1 MEDQQQMTIYII
13 SVIISAI
20 ILIFINYW
28 LNTTD
33 KCDCTKNIPE
43 KKYLKEWFTFVII
56 YLIIQF
62 IIVIASNSIPIVFLI
77 FGLPFGIINLVMYI
91 RLFIYIRKL
100 REIDCK
106 CGSSL
111 KRNIIYYYLIVAFT
125 ILAIALFLIIISLIV
140 IATTYFSKPQTQ
152 KKIKSISKSK

>member
-1 MEDQQQMTIYII
+1 MEEQQQMTIYII
-13 SVIISAI
+13 SAIISAI

-43 KKYLKEWFTFVII
+43 KKYLKEWFTFMII

-62 IIVIASNSIPIVFLI
+62 IIVIVNNSIPII
-77 FGLPFGIINLVMYI
+77 FVILGFPITIINLVMYI

-125 ILAIALFLIIISLIV
+125 ILAISLILIIMSLII
-140 IATTYFSKPQTQ
+140 IATTYFSKPQIQ
-152 KKIKSISKSK
+152 KKIKAKSK